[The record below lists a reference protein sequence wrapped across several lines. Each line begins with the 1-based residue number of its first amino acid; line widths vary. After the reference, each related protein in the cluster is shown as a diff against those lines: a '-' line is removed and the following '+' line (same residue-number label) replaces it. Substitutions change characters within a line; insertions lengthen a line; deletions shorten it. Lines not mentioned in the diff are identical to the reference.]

1 MASAQQLKEWA
12 AGCIKQAKVRVNMT
26 TANSYRRLA
35 QKLHELAVNRVAR
48 GAQGPPRRKDPSP
61 SPDE

>member
-1 MASAQQLKEWA
+1 MVSAQHLKEWA
-12 AGCIKQAKVRVNMT
+12 ADCMKQAKVGVSTT

-35 QKLHELAVNRVAR
+35 QKLHELAAGQATRD
-48 GAQGPPRRKDPSP
+48 AQGPPRRKDPSP

>member
-12 AGCIKQAKVRVNMT
+12 ADCMKQAKVSVSTT
-26 TANSYRRLA
+26 TASSYRRLA
-35 QKLHELAVNRVAR
+35 QKLHELAASRAAR
-48 GAQGPPRRKDPSP
+48 DAQGPPRRKDPSP

>member
-12 AGCIKQAKVRVNMT
+12 ADRMKQAKISVSMT
-26 TANSYRRLA
+26 TANNYRRLA
-35 QKLHELAVNRVAR
+35 QKLHELAASRAAR
-48 GAQGPPRRKDPSP
+48 NAQGSLRGKDPSP

>member
-1 MASAQQLKEWA
+1 MASALQLKEWA
-12 AGCIKQAKVRVNMT
+12 ADCMKQATVSVSRT

-35 QKLHELAVNRVAR
+35 QTLRALSAR
-48 GAQGPPRRKDPSP
+48 RAARDTQGPPRRNDPSP

>member
-12 AGCIKQAKVRVNMT
+12 AEYMKQATVSVGTT
-26 TANSYRRLA
+26 TANSYRKLA
-35 QKLHELAVNRVAR
+35 DRLHELSAR
-48 GAQGPPRRKDPSP
+48 RTARDAESARPRKDPSP

>member
-12 AGCIKQAKVRVNMT
+12 ADRMKQAKVSVGVT
-26 TANSYRRLA
+26 TASGYSRLA
-35 QKLHELAVNRVAR
+35 QKLSELAGSRPTR
-48 GAQGPPRRKDPSP
+48 DAQGPPRRNDPSP